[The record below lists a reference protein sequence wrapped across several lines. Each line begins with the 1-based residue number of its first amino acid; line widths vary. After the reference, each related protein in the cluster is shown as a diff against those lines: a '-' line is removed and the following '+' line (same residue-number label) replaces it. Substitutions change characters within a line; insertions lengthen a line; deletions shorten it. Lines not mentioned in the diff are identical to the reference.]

1 MLLQAIAAQ
10 LGLEPKYLRAPPSQL
25 RQVASCGR
33 HDHWHGHRRLVHRL
47 QIDVQPPYLYFPTSQ
62 SDVLELQP
70 VTSEQS
76 TAFTI
81 PDIALPYDFGTGLSD
96 SSARPSFKALATLWL
111 GRFDHRL
118 PYVDSSNASADVDKA
133 SVQESV
139 DSSNSAAYGIPEAL
153 SFDRILGG
161 GTCPPVT
168 TRQFMDFL
176 VYIEHS
182 AENLQFYLWYRDYV
196 RRFFQL
202 PEHLQSLSPEW
213 TEGHTQAERNGA
225 EKEKP
230 AKSLAPDAA
239 NMLKGTDFDPSAK
252 PHVPESNYGPN
263 PFSTPPRTPSANDRD
278 SWAAASLPWSE
289 NPSVEHTKKTAQA
302 FNEAEVLQPFTI
314 QPFREEISRI
324 IAIYLADGG
333 ARMLNLSSK
342 ERSGLLRAL
351 AVTTHP
357 SAFREVIA
365 TVEWT
370 LRHQA
375 HPNFIRWTICNGN
388 PPRQVF
394 ASVLGYA
401 CVVGATVYG
410 IVITLSS
417 VNRGWRALA
426 FIGYFIGIA
435 TLWAAWKGMCIVLHG
450 MHHRHLRP
458 WELFGDAEDA
468 CAEYECHKGSFDSLG
483 SSNSYESEPWV
494 VKYEKRPLIR
504 KIADREVW
512 VQDPTLRSIQ
522 DTIFVQ
528 ALLLGFIIGAIITA
542 IFLAVPKGNFF

>member
-1 MLLQAIAAQ
+1 MVLPLNYRRPAQ
-10 LGLEPKYLRAPPSQL
+10 
-25 RQVASCGR
+25 
-33 HDHWHGHRRLVHRL
+33 
-47 QIDVQPPYLYFPTSQ
+47 I
-62 SDVLELQP
+62 
-70 VTSEQS
+70 
-76 TAFTI
+76 
-81 PDIALPYDFGTGLSD
+81 
-96 SSARPSFKALATLWL
+96 
-111 GRFDHRL
+111 
-118 PYVDSSNASADVDKA
+118 DSSNVLTDVEKA

-139 DSSNSAAYGIPEAL
+139 DSSTSAAYGIPEAL
-153 SFDRILGG
+153 SFDRILAG

-182 AENLQFYLWYRDYV
+182 AENLQFYLWYRNYV
-196 RRFFQL
+196 NRFFQL
-202 PEHLQSLSPEW
+202 PERVQKLSPEW
-213 TEGHTQAERNGA
+213 TDAQAQAERNAA
-225 EKEKP
+225 EKEKVL
-230 AKSLAPDAA
+230 KTITQEAA
-239 NMLKGTDFDPSAK
+239 SVLKGTDFDPNAK
-252 PHVPESNYGPN
+252 LQVTESSHGHN
-263 PFSTPPRTPSANDRD
+263 PFNTPPRTPNANDLD
-278 SWAAASLPWSE
+278 SLAPSSVPWSE
-289 NPSVEHTKKTAQA
+289 NASVAPTAGAVHTKKTAQA
-302 FNEAEVLQPFTI
+302 FNEADVLQPFTI

-324 IAIYLADGG
+324 IAIYIADGG
-333 ARMLNLSSK
+333 ARVLNLSSK
-342 ERSGLLRAL
+342 ERSGLLKAL

-357 SAFREVIA
+357 SVFREVIA

-394 ASVLGYA
+394 ASTLGYA
-401 CVVGATVYG
+401 CIIGATVYG

-417 VNRGWRALA
+417 ANRGWRALA
-426 FIGYFIGIA
+426 FLGYFIGIA
-435 TLWAAWKGMCIVLHG
+435 TLFAAWKGMCIVLHG

-458 WELFGDAEDA
+458 WELFGGPDEVSV
-468 CAEYECHKGSFDSLG
+468 EYESQKSSFDSLG

-512 VQDPTLRSIQ
+512 IQDPTLRSIQ

-528 ALLLGFIIGAIITA
+528 ALLLGFVIGAIITA